1 MPQVNVSIDVCSSV
15 YLRNPL
21 DTTLGKKILKHS
33 IILMDEIGFDDFNF
47 KKLATHMGSTEAS
60 VYRYFEN
67 KYKLL
72 SYLVAWYWD
81 YMHFLI
87 LLDIRNIE
95 DPKRKMNIVIDTL
108 VLVKNNT
115 ATPDYINIGVLHT
128 IVVENASKVYH
139 NKQVDVLKKEG
150 YYMNLQKLVNT
161 IAENILEINP
171 SFKYPK
177 SIATN
182 VIELSLNN
190 EYYIEHLP
198 GLTDQVEESN
208 LTPREHTIQMIKYFL
223 ERLM

>member
-1 MPQVNVSIDVCSSV
+1 
-15 YLRNPL
+15 
-21 DTTLGKKILKHS
+21 
-33 IILMDEIGFDDFNF
+33 
-47 KKLATHMGSTEAS
+47 MGSTEAS

-95 DPKRKMNIVIDTL
+95 DPKRKMNIMIDTL

-115 ATPDYINIGVLHT
+115 ATPDYINIGLLHT

-139 NKQVDVLKKEG
+139 NKQVDTLIKEG

-161 IAENILEINP
+161 IARNILEINP
-171 SFKYPK
+171 EFQYPK

-182 VIELSLNN
+182 VIDLSLNS

-198 GLTDQVEESN
+198 GLTDQVEDSK
-208 LTPREHTIQMIKYFL
+208 LSPREHTIEMIKYFL